1 MEVLWRAILYIL
13 FHLKVNDTDES
24 ESLISYLVQHKADVN
39 ARDDYLMTPLHYA
52 ASKANLTAVKE
63 LLQFD
68 GVKIDVSC
76 FNYNIKKLQSIPDLD
91 VLGK

>member
-1 MEVLWRAILYIL
+1 MQVLCRAILYIL
-13 FHLKVNDTDES
+13 FHLQVNDADES
-24 ESLISYLVQHKADVN
+24 ESLISYLVQRKADVN

-68 GVKIDVSC
+68 GIKIDVSC
-76 FNYNIKKLQSIPDLD
+76 FNYNIKNYSRFPI
-91 VLGK
+91 